1 MPTRPSP
8 SPPTGIVL
16 NADDYGLSAG
26 IDEGIVRLLDAG
38 RLSGVSVM
46 TTGPLWVTHA
56 AALRPFAA
64 AADIGLH
71 FALTETPT
79 ERTEL
84 RKHGRPFTFGEVQ
97 RLAWL
102 RQLPRD
108 VLADELARQ
117 WTRFVDVFG
126 HPPAHIDSHQH
137 VHQLPRI
144 RGAVLQ
150 FVQQLPAAQ
159 RPYVRTCY
167 DRRAVIW
174 ARGVDRT
181 RALAFSWAGT
191 HLHRSLRRHG
201 LRTNDGFSGVYDFR
215 PRAGYRPCFQRFLR
229 GARNTTI
236 LICHP
241 ALPGKST
248 PGDPIAAAR
257 AMEFDYLAS
266 ADALAD
272 AAAAGVRWVRFA
284 D

>member
-1 MPTRPSP
+1 MP

-16 NADDYGLSAG
+16 NADDYGLSEG
-26 IDEGIVRLLDAG
+26 IDEGILRLLGAG

-46 TTGPLWVTHA
+46 STAPLWPAHA
-56 AALRPFAA
+56 AALRPFAG

-84 RKHGRPFTFGEVQ
+84 RRNGRAFTFGEVQ

-108 VLADELARQ
+108 VLVDELTRQ
-117 WTRFVDVFG
+117 WTRFVDAFG
-126 HPPAHIDSHQH
+126 QQPAHIDSHQH

-150 FVQQLPAAQ
+150 FVRQLPAGQ
-159 RPYVRTCY
+159 RPYVRTCF
-167 DRRAVIW
+167 DRRSVIW
-174 ARGVDRT
+174 ARGGDRT

-191 HLHRSLRRHG
+191 HLHNSLRRHG

-215 PRAGYRPCFQRFLR
+215 PRDGYRPHFQGFLR
-229 GARNTTI
+229 GVRETTI

-241 ALPGKST
+241 AMPDKET

-257 AMEFDYLAS
+257 AIEFAYLAGQEV
-266 ADALAD
+266 LAD
-272 AAAAGVRWVRFA
+272 AAAANVRWGRFA
-284 D
+284 S